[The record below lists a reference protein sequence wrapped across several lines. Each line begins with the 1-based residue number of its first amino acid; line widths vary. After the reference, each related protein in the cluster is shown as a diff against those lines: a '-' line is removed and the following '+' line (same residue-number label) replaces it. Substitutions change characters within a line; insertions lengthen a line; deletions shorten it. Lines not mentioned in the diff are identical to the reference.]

1 MKKERNL
8 LKLMS
13 DGECAIAYRQSLVS
27 ADKHRDIAISIAK
40 AEQYGIS
47 VSHLILGT
55 EEMVKALLL
64 LIQSIGIEV
73 RNVPSVHLFFTD
85 HIIKHNL
92 AVYLNMMYS
101 VIKPFMGIIYK
112 KREEIHNPNTKQ
124 EYTQV
129 EKAILSKD
137 EKRLKVIFKD
147 LPGMFDWWDEANK
160 MKNRG
165 FYVDYSTSIETPMQ
179 VTYEEYREALTITD
193 EFRMQLQE
201 IFKYFES
208 LTEDQQK
215 ETARNA
221 KQFGFTKIIVQINEA
236 RKEQRKMEQN
246 PPNFK
251 FT

>member
-13 DGECAIAYRQSLVS
+13 DAECGEAYRQSLIS
-27 ADKHRDIAISIAK
+27 AGKHRETATSIAK
-40 AEQYGIS
+40 SEQYGIS

-64 LIQSIGIEV
+64 QIQSIGIDV
-73 RNVPSVHLFFTD
+73 RNVPSVYLFFTD
-85 HIIKHNL
+85 HIIKHNF
-92 AVYLNMMYS
+92 AIYLNAMYS
-101 VIKPFMGIIYK
+101 IIKPFMGIVYK
-112 KREEIHNPNTKQ
+112 KREEIHNPGTKQ

-147 LPGMFDWWDEANK
+147 IPGMFDWWDEANK

-165 FYVDYSTSIETPMQ
+165 FYVDYTTSLETPMQ
-179 VTYEEYREALTITD
+179 VTKEEYHEALKVTD
-193 EFRMQLQE
+193 EFGIQIGD
-201 IFKYFES
+201 IFSYFEK
-208 LTEDQQK
+208 LTEDQRK
-215 ETARNA
+215 ETAANA
-221 KQFGFTKIIVQINEA
+221 KQLGFTKIIVQIIEA
-236 RKEQRKMEQN
+236 RKEQRKNEQK